1 MNNAKINYAC
11 DFYLLFTQCH
21 GWLLPLPKADPTE
34 EHYGNE
40 QGAGLPTALTGIH
53 LESNAEKLGRIRRNM
68 GLGEVLVFTWLW
80 RYQEKVEEIP
90 VFVFFFFFCKCNEE
104 CIHIDTSRKEEYR
117 PSN

>member
-1 MNNAKINYAC
+1 M
-11 DFYLLFTQCH
+11 
-21 GWLLPLPKADPTE
+21 PKADPTE

-90 VFVFFFFFCKCNEE
+90 GFVFVFFFSFSVNVTRNVF
-104 CIHIDTSRKEEYR
+104 I
-117 PSN
+117 